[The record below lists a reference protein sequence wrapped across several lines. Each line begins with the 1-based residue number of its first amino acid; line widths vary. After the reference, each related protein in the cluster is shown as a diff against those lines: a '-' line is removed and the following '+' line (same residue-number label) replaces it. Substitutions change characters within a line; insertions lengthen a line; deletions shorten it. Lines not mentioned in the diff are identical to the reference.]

1 MCLVLFSFNEDSN
14 TPLIV
19 AANRDEF
26 FARATAAAHY
36 WEEHPDLLAG
46 KDLVAGGT
54 WLGITRSGRFAT
66 ITNVREPNVVVDN
79 PLSRGDLTREFL
91 TGTMSAEAYL
101 TTVQKNQ
108 HRYSGFNLLVG
119 EIHEKKQEL
128 FYFSNRKEGITRLP
142 SGTYGLSNHLL
153 DSEWPKV
160 NAGKNYLHHALE
172 AIPTAEE
179 LHHHLREFLEN
190 PSLADDNILPKT
202 GVSYEREKALSA
214 AFITLPSYGTR
225 TSTVLTMS
233 NDTVLFSEKN
243 YLDENKQQINVNDHS
258 LHNVRSHEL
267 VQT

>member
-1 MCLVLFSFNEDSN
+1 MCLVLLSFNEDSN

-26 FARATAAAHY
+26 FARPTAAATY
-36 WEEHPDLLAG
+36 WEDHPDIFAG

-66 ITNVREPNVVVDN
+66 ITNVREPHRIVDN

-91 TGTMSAEAYL
+91 TGTTSAEEYL
-101 TTVQKNQ
+101 TALQDKQ

-119 EIHEKKQEL
+119 EINNTKREL

-160 NAGKNYLHHALE
+160 NTGKSYLYRTLAF
-172 AIPTAEE
+172 TSNTEE
-179 LHHHLREFLEN
+179 LHHNLRGFLEDS
-190 PSLADDNILPKT
+190 SLADDHILPST

-214 AFITLPSYGTR
+214 AFIRIPDYGTR
-225 TSTVLTMS
+225 SSAVLTIH

-243 YLDENKQQINVNDHS
+243 YLDGNNQQIKTNDYS
-258 LHNVRSHEL
+258 LHEITNEL
-267 VQT
+267 VNA